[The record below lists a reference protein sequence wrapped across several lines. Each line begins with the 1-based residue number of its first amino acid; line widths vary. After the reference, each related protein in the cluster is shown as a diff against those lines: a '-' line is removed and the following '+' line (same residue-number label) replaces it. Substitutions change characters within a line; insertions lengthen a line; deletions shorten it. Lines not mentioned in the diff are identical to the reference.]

1 MSDLLDF
8 PPIEAPTGAN
18 PTFTGKL
25 VPAAAALPMT
35 LTAAAVAPFEA
46 VRADMLALAK
56 RYERV
61 EFDVSTK
68 AGLDEAKKAR
78 LDLRENGRFRVQ
90 RAGDQFKKDAN
101 KAKSAV
107 DAIADELVAIV
118 RPEEDRIHAIITKR
132 EEQIEAERQ
141 ERAIAEAARVKKHR
155 DAIERIVGFE
165 RHAQGLPAERIAVG
179 IGMLE
184 AVSTGPEFE
193 EFEAEATKV
202 KADTLTAMRALH
214 ARVVVAER
222 EAAELAALRAEKARR
237 DEADRIAAMTSAAA
251 AMPPLPPERVIQIM
265 QSLGG
270 DNQNIEARDSQ
281 QVLKAEPATADATDR
296 DAPAMASPVGG
307 PMGAGQAA
315 AAAPA
320 GEPADTRPPINLT
333 EIARRLGFPLTRAF
347 IEDTLGIAPSMT
359 VKASVLWPGS
369 AWASIKAKLGKHIEG
384 CE

>member
-1 MSDLLDF
+1 MSELLDF
-8 PPIEAPTGAN
+8 PPIEAPTGEN
-18 PTFTGKL
+18 PNLASKL
-25 VPAAAALPMT
+25 VPATAALPMT

-61 EFDVSTK
+61 EFDVSTP
-68 AGLDEAKKAR
+68 AGLAEAKKAR

-101 KAKSAV
+101 KAKGAV
-107 DAIADELVAIV
+107 DAIAEELAAIV
-118 RPEEDRIHAIITKR
+118 RPEEDRIDGIIKAR
-132 EEQIEAERQ
+132 EAEIEAERQ

-179 IGMLE
+179 ITTLE

-214 ARVVVAER
+214 ERTVVAEK

-237 DEADRIAAMTSAAA
+237 DEADRIEREAA
-251 AMPPLPPERVIQIM
+251 EQR
-265 QSLGG
+265 
-270 DNQNIEARDSQ
+270 AR
-281 QVLKAEPATADATDR
+281 E
-296 DAPAMASPVGG
+296 
-307 PMGAGQAA
+307 AA

-320 GEPADTRPPINLT
+320 PITQNAQEGSLPGTPGTYASSAPQAAQGAPSGAEGTAAHAEERAADTRPPINLT
-333 EIARRLGFPLTRAF
+333 EIAKRLGFPLTRSF
-347 IEDTLGIAPSMT
+347 IEDTLGIPPSMT
-359 VKASVLWPGS
+359 AKTSVLWP
-369 AWASIKAKLGKHIEG
+369 ASVWDGIKAKLIAHIEG
-384 CE
+384 TTP